1 MAQRRKKRRLAAR
14 PARPRGLFT
23 SSPLVAVVALV
34 VYGGAL
40 FAGGYFANELMG
52 DGDESSAV
60 AQPTPSPTAASPTVV
75 GTVSADDDPALGPAD
90 AAVTVVEFSDYL

>member
-1 MAQRRKKRRLAAR
+1 MAQRRKKRKLAAR

-34 VYGGAL
+34 LYGGVL
-40 FAGGYFANELMG
+40 FAGGYFTNELMG
-52 DGDESSAV
+52 ESEESPAV
-60 AQPTPSPTAASPTVV
+60 AQP
-75 GTVSADDDPALGPAD
+75 TVSADDDPALGPAD